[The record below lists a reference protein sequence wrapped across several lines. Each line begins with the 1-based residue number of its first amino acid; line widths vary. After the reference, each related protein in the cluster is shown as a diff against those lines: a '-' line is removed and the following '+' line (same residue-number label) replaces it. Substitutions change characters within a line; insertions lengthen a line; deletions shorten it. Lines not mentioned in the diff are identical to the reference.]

1 MGESETENGYTRSQ
15 RVGLLLGPLLFVGT
29 QLFVSPPGLSEPA
42 NAVLA
47 STFWIAAWWMTEA
60 VPIPVT
66 SLLPIVLFPTLG
78 VTSVVDAAAPYADPV
93 VFLFLG
99 GFLVALA
106 IERWNLHRRIALN
119 VLHRVGDDTRR
130 LILGFMVVTAFLSM
144 WISNTATAMM
154 MVPIGMAVVAQ
165 LEAFRAAEGANPSY
179 TDLSLETLDARD
191 VPTSNFGVALML
203 GIAYAAS
210 IGGVATIIGTP
221 PNAILAGIARTSL
234 GIEIGFFE
242 WMLFGLPIAVI
253 FLPLTWGVLIALLRP
268 ELRTVSESGAVIER
282 QLAALGA
289 MRTGERR
296 TLVVFAIVVA
306 GWILRPFV
314 IEPIAPGITDTVI
327 ALVGGVL
334 VFLIPVD
341 LRRGE
346 FLLEWEYTT
355 RVPWGVLLL
364 FGAGFSLA
372 GAFQASGL
380 DRWIAGNLSGL
391 RGVALVAIL
400 LAVATLVVFLT
411 EVTSNSATASLFI
424 PVMVSLAVS
433 LAVSPVILMVTVA
446 VAASFAFMLP
456 VATPPNAIVF
466 GSGYLTIPQMAR
478 VGFWLNLAGILFL
491 TAMVYVW
498 LPIAWGL

>member
-1 MGESETENGYTRSQ
+1 MSANEDGYARSQ
-15 RVGLLLGPLLFVGT
+15 GVGLALGPLLFVGT
-29 QLFVSPPGLSEPA
+29 QLFLSPSGLSPRA

-47 STFWIAAWWMTEA
+47 STLWIAAWWMTEA

-106 IERWNLHRRIALN
+106 IERWGLHRRIALN
-119 VLHRVGDDTRR
+119 VLHRAGDDTHR
-130 LILGFMVVTAFLSM
+130 LILGFMVVTAVLSM

-165 LEAFRAAEGANPSY
+165 LEAFRSPEDVTPAYASPSI
-179 TDLSLETLDARD
+179 ETLDTRD
-191 VPTSNFGVALML
+191 VPSSNFGAALML

-234 GIEIGFFE
+234 GVQIGFLE
-242 WMLFGLPIAVI
+242 WMLFGLPIAVV
-253 FLPLTWGVLIALLRP
+253 FLPVTWGVLIALLRP
-268 ELRTVSESGAVIER
+268 ELRTIPESGAVIER
-282 QLAALGA
+282 QLAELGA
-289 MRTGERR
+289 MSTGERR
-296 TLVVFAIVVA
+296 TLIVFAIVAA

-346 FLLEWEYTT
+346 FLLDWEYTT

-380 DRWIAGNLSGL
+380 DQWIAGNLTGL
-391 RGVALVAIL
+391 RGVSFIVIL

-424 PVMVSLAVS
+424 PVMASLAVS
-433 LAVSPVILMVTVA
+433 LAVSPMILMVTVA

-466 GSGYLTIPQMAR
+466 GSGYLSIPQMAR
-478 VGFWLNLAGILFL
+478 VGFWLNLGGILFL

>member
-1 MGESETENGYTRSQ
+1 MGASENGYGRSQ
-15 RVGLLLGPLLFVGT
+15 RAGLLLGPLFFVGA
-29 QLFVSPPGLSEPA
+29 QLFVSPPGLSARA

-47 STFWIAAWWMTEA
+47 STLWIATWWMTEA

-99 GFLVALA
+99 GFLVALS
-106 IERWNLHRRIALN
+106 IERWGLHRRIALN
-119 VLHRVGDDTRR
+119 VLHRIGDDTRR
-130 LILGFMVVTAFLSM
+130 LILGFMIVTAVLSM

-165 LEAFRAAEGANPSY
+165 LEAFRTDEAETTSHADPSI
-179 TDLSLETLDARD
+179 EALDTRD
-191 VPTSNFGVALML
+191 VPSSNFGVALML
-203 GIAYAAS
+203 AIAYAAS

-234 GIEIGFFE
+234 GVEIGFLE
-242 WMLFGLPIAVI
+242 WMLFGLPIAVV
-253 FLPLTWGVLIALLRP
+253 FLPVTWVVLVTLLSP
-268 ELRTVSESGAVIER
+268 EMRTIPKSGAMIER
-282 QLAALGA
+282 QLEELGA
-289 MRTGERR
+289 MGTGERR
-296 TLVVFAIVVA
+296 VLVVFAIVVA
-306 GWILRPFV
+306 GWLLRPFV
-314 IEPIAPGITDTVI
+314 IEPIAPGITDTTI

-334 VFLIPVD
+334 LFLIPVD
-341 LRRGE
+341 LQRGE

-372 GAFQASGL
+372 SAFQASGL
-380 DRWIAGNLSGL
+380 DQWIAGNLTGL
-391 RGVALVAIL
+391 RGVAFIVIL

-424 PVMVSLAVS
+424 PVMVSLAAS
-433 LAVSPVILMVTVA
+433 LVVSPIVLMVTVA

-478 VGFWLNLAGILFL
+478 VGFWLNLGGILFL